1 METEPYREPP
11 ALAALRFA
19 LEVTAWVAIY
29 FAWGWPFLILA
40 VALLSLLSVP
50 GDKHRVVIA
59 VPGKLRIALEILV
72 FAAGVV
78 GVYQVI
84 RRTSGGWSVPATSLL
99 TLVIA
104 VMFVSSHRRMMFLWN
119 H

>member
-1 METEPYREPP
+1 
-11 ALAALRFA
+11 LRFA

-40 VALLSLLSVP
+40 VALLSLFSVP
-50 GDKHRVVIA
+50 GDKHKVVIA
-59 VPGKLRIALEILV
+59 VPGKLRIALEVLV

-78 GVYQVI
+78 GAYQVM
-84 RRTSGGWSVPATSLL
+84 RRTSGGWSVPATSALAL
-99 TLVIA
+99 IIA
-104 VMFVSSHRRMMFLWN
+104 VMLASSHRRMMFLWN